1 MVKFANENSGIAGV
15 SQVLTVS
22 SEVSI
27 TGKRS
32 SRSRMGADEVL
43 LLLDTVKLVA
53 LDKSTAPWNWKTQNA
68 VAFAKG
74 VTMRGT
80 SFQTLVTVSRV
91 LPTEAT

>member
-1 MVKFANENSGIAGV
+1 MVKFAYENSGIAGV

-53 LDKSTAPWNWKTQNA
+53 LDKSTAP
-68 VAFAKG
+68 
-74 VTMRGT
+74 
-80 SFQTLVTVSRV
+80 
-91 LPTEAT
+91 